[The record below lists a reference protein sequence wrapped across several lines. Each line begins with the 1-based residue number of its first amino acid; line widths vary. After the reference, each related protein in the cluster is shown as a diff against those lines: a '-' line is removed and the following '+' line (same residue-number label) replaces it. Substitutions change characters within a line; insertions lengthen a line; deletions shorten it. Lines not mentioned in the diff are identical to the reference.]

1 MRAAPRSVP
10 SLLSRSS
17 PRLFSNVRGTSLLQ
31 RSRTLSPK
39 PRCAAFSTSQAIWE
53 KEGQIDQ
60 ELSAKIESELQM
72 EKDIRDS
79 EQYPAS
85 VQEYIDNSPF
95 KLHDTPGQEEVVMT
109 RQFGDETI
117 RLSFSIADLDAVN
130 QDPDQLAEDRAL
142 EDEYGEDIPT
152 DTQSGGANTKGAV
165 NQGRTKGGNIA
176 VAPED
181 RIAPADRPEL
191 ANDDAPEG
199 GEGSEEPSF
208 AVTVNVTIEKP
219 GKGCIQIDTTAQD
232 GMINIE
238 NVHYFK
244 KGELADAQTAELN
257 WSKRNLY
264 AGPPFGNLDEDLQ
277 VLLERYLDE
286 RGVNTALALFVPD
299 YVDFK
304 EQREYLSWLSNLR
317 SFVDA

>member
-1 MRAAPRSVP
+1 
-10 SLLSRSS
+10 
-17 PRLFSNVRGTSLLQ
+17 
-31 RSRTLSPK
+31 
-39 PRCAAFSTSQAIWE
+39 
-53 KEGQIDQ
+53 
-60 ELSAKIESELQM
+60 M

-79 EQYPAS
+79 EQYPAN
-85 VQEYIDNSPF
+85 VQEYLDNSPF
-95 KLHDTPGQEEVVMT
+95 ELHDTPGQEEVVMT
-109 RQFGDETI
+109 RQFGDEMI
-117 RLSFSIADLDAVN
+117 RLSFSIADLDAMN
-130 QDPDQLAEDRAL
+130 QDPDQLADDRAL

-191 ANDDAPEG
+191 ADDDAPESE
-199 GEGSEEPSF
+199 EGSEEPNF
-208 AVTVNVTIEKP
+208 VVTVNVTIEKP
-219 GKGCIQIDTTAQD
+219 GKGCIQIDTSAQD

-304 EQREYLSWLSNLR
+304 EQREYLSWLSNLK